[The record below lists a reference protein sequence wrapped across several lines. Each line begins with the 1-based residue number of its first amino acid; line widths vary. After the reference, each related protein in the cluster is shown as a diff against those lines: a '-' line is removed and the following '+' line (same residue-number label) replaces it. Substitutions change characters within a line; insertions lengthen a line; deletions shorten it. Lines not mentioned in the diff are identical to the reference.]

1 MYDDFENL
9 DYTCEDNSFN
19 YDDEFY
25 EELDENYSRAAHT
38 DYQELVFIFNIK
50 WHQKSSECVSVVKL
64 SQRDLTGIV
73 TEDYRYYFQAG
84 GVAKF
89 VQ

>member
-38 DYQELVFIFNIK
+38 DYQELAYK
-50 WHQKSSECVSVVKL
+50 H
-64 SQRDLTGIV
+64 
-73 TEDYRYYFQAG
+73 YA
-84 GVAKF
+84 
-89 VQ
+89 